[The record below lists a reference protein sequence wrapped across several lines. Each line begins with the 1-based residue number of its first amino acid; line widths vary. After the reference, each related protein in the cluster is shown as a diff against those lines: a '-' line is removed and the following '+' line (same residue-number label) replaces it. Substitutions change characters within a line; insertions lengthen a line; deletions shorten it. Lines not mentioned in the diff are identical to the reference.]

1 MDSKMA
7 QTSSM
12 IVVRKIHALWC
23 TILDFSLFTSCFS
36 LGDVFWI
43 TAVPQTTPHRRMRCM
58 WCMSDQDLEPNKCL
72 PFIANEDLKLLK
84 PEAESRQ
91 THIYYIH
98 LSSIHLSI
106 HPSIIKIIKPNI
118 SIYHQIISEVAH
130 ANTYTPPRM
139 LNKTLGKLADISLL
153 NLRSS
158 VKSFTFSLGPGPQDV
173 HFPSFLWCTIIYSS
187 SIYQTG

>member
-1 MDSKMA
+1 MDSNMA

-12 IVVRKIHALWC
+12 SVVRKIHALWC
-23 TILDFSLFTSCFS
+23 TILDFCLFTSCFS

-43 TAVPQTTPHRRMRCM
+43 TAVPQTTPHRCMRCL
-58 WCMSDQDLEPNKCL
+58 WCMSDQDLELKKCL

-91 THIYYIH
+91 THTISIYCIY
-98 LSSIHLSI
+98 LSI
-106 HPSIIKIIKPNI
+106 HPSSKSSNPTYLY
-118 SIYHQIISEVAH
+118 IYHQIISKVAH

-187 SIYQTG
+187 STYQTG